1 MVVGSVGGPKVLST
15 VVAAVPSAAPR
26 HVTVGQA
33 ETGNGTVVVSWE
45 PPPPEAH
52 NGIIRGYK
60 VWGDGA
66 VGGSLG
72 ASGQGGSI
80 QGT

>member
-1 MVVGSVGGPKVLST
+1 MGGWLGVPGVSAPLFL
-15 VVAAVPSAAPR
+15 AVPSAAPQ
-26 HVTVGQA
+26 HVTLGQA

-52 NGIIRGYK
+52 NGIIQGYK

-66 VGGSLG
+66 GLGGSEVP
-72 ASGQGGSI
+72 SQGSV
-80 QGT
+80 